1 MENLHAKITYLVHSG
16 FSVETSGHFLLFD
29 YCPSLVR
36 NPIITSEFLKT
47 KENIYVFVSQSCEDH
62 FDTDILH
69 WQKTNPSIT
78 YVFSSDV
85 FCDRSDISCHNCH
98 IMSAYEQWTDRA
110 IEIKT
115 FGSTDDAVSFLV
127 QADGLSVFHAGHLNW
142 WRWKGETLEEQNYA
156 EKIFKDEVDKIV
168 GQKIDIA
175 FFPVVGCLGEH
186 AALGAEYF
194 AAKLQ
199 PKLLIPMH
207 LAGDLGVTKAFA
219 EKAKAKSWATVEITH
234 DGQEILF

>member
-1 MENLHAKITYLVHSG
+1 MENSHAKITYLVHSG
-16 FSVETSGHFLLFD
+16 FSVETSDHFLLFD

-47 KENIYVFVSQSCEDH
+47 KKNIYVFVSQSCEDH

-69 WQKTNPSIT
+69 WQKPNPAIT

-85 FCDRSDISCHNCH
+85 FFDRSDINCH
-98 IMSAYEQWTDRA
+98 KFHTMSSYEQWTDRS

-115 FGSTDDAVSFLV
+115 FGSTDEGVSFLV

-142 WRWKGETLEEQNYA
+142 WRWKEETQEERNYA

-175 FFPVVGCLGEH
+175 FFPVVGSLEDH

-207 LAGDLGVTKAFA
+207 LGGDLKTTKVFA
-219 EKAKAKSWATVEITH
+219 EKAKSISLETVEITH
-234 DGQEILF
+234 NGQEILF